1 MRGMLS
7 MVVRGLVFFNG
18 MYDLLCFV
26 GIMWFHDALPGFSTF
41 HLGVFRYEEDRRHPL
56 VRRLLAYWI
65 LTYGS
70 IRILAGVMDHESYA
84 MDSAAALTYFI
95 EIFGFEYELCAATD
109 ATTTTAST
117 TTTMTTT
124 AGDDYYYYDDDDNN
138 NNATTTTT
146 ATNNNTSRVVQYKVT
161 AITLMSLPIATML
174 LVVRPLSL

>member
-1 MRGMLS
+1 

-95 EIFGFEYELCAATD
+95 EIFGFEYELCAATSGSRSD
-109 ATTTTAST
+109 ATVTTTTA
-117 TTTMTTT
+117 
-124 AGDDYYYYDDDDNN
+124 AGDDYYDDDNN

-161 AITLMSLPIATML
+161 AITLMSLPIATLL